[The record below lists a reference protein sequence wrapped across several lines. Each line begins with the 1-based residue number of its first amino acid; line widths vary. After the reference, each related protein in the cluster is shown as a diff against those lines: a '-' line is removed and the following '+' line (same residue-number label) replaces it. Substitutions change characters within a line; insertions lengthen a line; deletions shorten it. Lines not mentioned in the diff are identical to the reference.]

1 MKKFCRFFWSALLD
15 GTKLGRGMVFGLSM
29 YVVIAVCS
37 CDCRVAAVD
46 SSSAAAAAA
55 SSRSSRRDG
64 GGGNEQVERVNV

>member
-1 MKKFCRFFWSALLD
+1 MKKFCRFFWSALPD
-15 GTKLGRGMVFGLSM
+15 GTELGRGMVFGLSM

-46 SSSAAAAAA
+46 SSS
-55 SSRSSRRDG
+55 SRSSRRDG